1 MKVLLTGGAGFIGSH
16 LSEFLLARQCQVIS
30 LDNLITGELTNIQH
44 LMTDKN
50 FQFIQHDIAE
60 PFSMS
65 AGLDYVF
72 HLASPASPLEF
83 QRLPLETM
91 KAGSVG
97 TLNAL
102 ELAKEKQAKFL
113 LASTSEIYGDPLE
126 HPQKEEYWGN
136 VNPVGP
142 RSMYDESK
150 RFAEALTMTYHRQFH
165 LDTRI
170 ARIFNT
176 YGPRMKKEDGRVV
189 PTFIVQALQ
198 GKPLSVFGDGTQT
211 RSFCYISDLVEG
223 IYKLALSEVNTPVN
237 LGNPD
242 EMTVLALALEIL
254 KLTGSKSDM
263 QNCPLPED
271 EPKVRQPDISK
282 AKKLLQWQPNIKLE
296 DGLKKTIEW
305 FKGVNLNRESAT

>member
-1 MKVLLTGGAGFIGSH
+1 MKVLVTGGAGFIGSH
-16 LSEFLLARQCQVIS
+16 LCDFLLARQYQVIC
-30 LDNLITGELTNIQH
+30 LDNLLTGDMSNIQH
-44 LMTDKN
+44 LMPDNN
-50 FQFIQHDIAE
+50 FSFISQDIIDV
-60 PFSMS
+60 S
-65 AGLDYVF
+65 AIKSDIDCVF
-72 HLASPASPLEF
+72 HLASPASPPEY

-91 KAGSVG
+91 KAGALG

-102 ELAKEKQAKFL
+102 EMAKEKQAKFL

-165 LDTRI
+165 LDTKI

-176 YGPRMKKEDGRVV
+176 YGPRMKKEDGRAV

-198 GKPLSVFGDGTQT
+198 SKPLTVFGDGSQT

-223 IYKLALSEVNTPVN
+223 IYKLTLSEINTPIN

-242 EMTVLALALEIL
+242 EITILTLAHQVLE
-254 KLTGSKSDM
+254 LTGSESDI
-263 QNCPLPED
+263 QNCPLPEG
-271 EPKVRQPDISK
+271 EPKIRQPDISK
-282 AKKLLQWQPNIKLE
+282 AQELLQWQPSISFY
-296 DGLKKTIEW
+296 DGLKRTIEW
-305 FKGVNLNRESAT
+305 FKDVNLNRETAA